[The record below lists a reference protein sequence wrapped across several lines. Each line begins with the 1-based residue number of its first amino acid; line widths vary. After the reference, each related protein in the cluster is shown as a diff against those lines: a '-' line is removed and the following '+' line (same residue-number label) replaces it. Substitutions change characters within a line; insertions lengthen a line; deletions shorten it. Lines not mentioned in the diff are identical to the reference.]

1 MVFKMKSLLYKFDF
15 IGFIPQFRVLNEFR
29 YKTAFS
35 SILSMIIVIF
45 SIVFVSYSFVDF
57 IHQNPKVEYY
67 KSNDFETNKTFLL
80 SDSLLMFQYFFICI
94 SDPRIYEPE
103 MLIQLTVPL
112 EYKYENLEFEP
123 CELGKNINL
132 KYKDLI
138 KEFNSIEKWEMSSYY
153 CVNYNNTNFTLYN
166 HPLLPY
172 EEENYLKIVV
182 NSECD
187 SFLLNFKLITEND
200 FIDQSRS
207 DTPIIPYYKRSE
219 YRLNENGRKMLTYN
233 YQYIKYEYDDG
244 FIFNNKKII
253 NGIGEAGI
261 DDLDAPDQKENIFS
275 INFKINR
282 ANYDYYLG
290 TYKKFQTFL
299 AEIMSLIN
307 LIISAS
313 SVISEFLLYRKMNKD
328 IINYILVSN
337 EKKEYRRDKIVFS
350 KDKIFNQIFPI
361 DKINKK
367 YIAEKK
373 IKKGSKIDDEQIS
386 KASFNISNKDD
397 VLKEKSTDYEI
408 NNVMRDLD
416 FISIMKSFCCIRGK
430 KLQII
435 NLCNDI
441 VNEDICIERILKR
454 LYTLENNYKLIV
466 EKSNESD
473 LNDNFSGIKKSVTEI
488 DDESSNQTKNP
499 VQTI

>member
-1 MVFKMKSLLYKFDF
+1 
-15 IGFIPQFRVLNEFR
+15 
-29 YKTAFS
+29 
-35 SILSMIIVIF
+35 
-45 SIVFVSYSFVDF
+45 
-57 IHQNPKVEYY
+57 
-67 KSNDFETNKTFLL
+67 
-80 SDSLLMFQYFFICI
+80 
-94 SDPRIYEPE
+94 
-103 MLIQLTVPL
+103 
-112 EYKYENLEFEP
+112 
-123 CELGKNINL
+123 
-132 KYKDLI
+132 
-138 KEFNSIEKWEMSSYY
+138 
-153 CVNYNNTNFTLYN
+153 
-166 HPLLPY
+166 
-172 EEENYLKIVV
+172 
-182 NSECD
+182 
-187 SFLLNFKLITEND
+187 
-200 FIDQSRS
+200 
-207 DTPIIPYYKRSE
+207 
-219 YRLNENGRKMLTYN
+219 
-233 YQYIKYEYDDG
+233 
-244 FIFNNKKII
+244 
-253 NGIGEAGI
+253 
-261 DDLDAPDQKENIFS
+261 
-275 INFKINR
+275 
-282 ANYDYYLG
+282 
-290 TYKKFQTFL
+290 
-299 AEIMSLIN
+299 
-307 LIISAS
+307 
-313 SVISEFLLYRKMNKD
+313 MNKD

-350 KDKIFNQIFPI
+350 KNKIFNQIFPI

-397 VLKEKSTDYEI
+397 VLKEKNTDYEI

-488 DDESSNQTKNP
+488 EDESSNQTKNP